1 MKVASLK
8 AEVDTVIANVEITK
22 AALQEK
28 LEGAMSI
35 FLDIQMA
42 LDLAILL
49 GKVPI
54 RRLIVLWRRL
64 SSCRRW

>member
-49 GKVPI
+49 GMVPI
-54 RRLIVLWRRL
+54 RSLIVLWRRL